1 MASIRNNQ
9 RHRKKRS
16 AAKHMKDINRLLNYN
31 KRKQTN
37 LFHKEIL
44 NNLDK
49 TCINNAVIEEITYHN
64 DDKMD
69 GYEEKDKK
77 KSQSKKF
84 KRIGKHLIIKN
95 KDGINMEESPILI
108 KCHGCERNIKRNKDN
123 NECLIYLE
131 NDSKDIKDARFNERI
146 ELLDSLI
153 DAEIEFIEILKNSIY
168 CEKEEDQHN
177 ENGVKDVIS
186 SKTQPT
192 NFEVNETRDENQLSH
207 DHNNANRVISPVQCP
222 YSLLDIGLE
231 KTQYQYFEMDDYEET
246 GYYLLQLIIE
256 KCYLG
261 QLTLEQSYVDKIILK
276 EKVIQKSEWCL
287 CCNMYDCHCRPIIRS
302 NYCFNCGYYKCT
314 KKKFSKQRS
323 GLFTVEV

>member
-1 MASIRNNQ
+1 MAKTKWMVM
-9 RHRKKRS
+9 KKVSER
-16 AAKHMKDINRLLNYN
+16 
-31 KRKQTN
+31 
-37 LFHKEIL
+37 E
-44 NNLDK
+44 
-49 TCINNAVIEEITYHN
+49 
-64 DDKMD
+64 
-69 GYEEKDKK
+69 DKK

-84 KRIGKHLIIKN
+84 KRIGKNLIIKN

-186 SKTQPT
+186 SKTRPT

-207 DHNNANRVISPVQCP
+207 DHNN
-222 YSLLDIGLE
+222 D
-231 KTQYQYFEMDDYEET
+231 QYFEMDDYEET

-261 QLTLEQSYVDKIILK
+261 QLTLEQSYIDKIILK

-287 CCNMYDCHCRPIIRS
+287 CCNIGSLVRS
-302 NYCFNCGYYKCT
+302 SSVNEFDIQQL
-314 KKKFSKQRS
+314 KKLLNKYRIYNVRKEVQCFSKELDATAITMRKRVFRYDNS
-323 GLFTVEV
+323 LKIGFVLVVAILSMT